1 MQIPSLKEYIMIS
14 STAVNIHISRKQNDT
29 SWKFE
34 EITDPASSLF
44 INTIEQNIPVN
55 DTYYEV
61 RF

>member
-14 STAVNIHISRKQNDT
+14 STGINVHISRKQNDA

-34 EITDPASSLF
+34 EITDPAAFLF
-44 INTIEQNIPVN
+44 INTIEHNIPMG
-55 DTYYEV
+55 DIYDEV